1 MHGQEVGSYTFL
13 SCTYPGKLRQMRS
26 LAIYTLFL
34 IAFSVLSVHAD
45 ETKRAES
52 GKKLTKSGVLAV
64 ASVSGAGSRIVGEIF
79 GEEDIFSKELPVI
92 SGSVSRHGESAWRF
106 SVTNNSKERYS
117 VSVDLIQR
125 NETGATVKFS
135 SYSYTLHPGHSDG
148 EDVQS
153 GLNARRAELNLR
165 SYRNLTLRST
175 KEER

>member
-1 MHGQEVGSYTFL
+1 MRHSLVTATIAAVSL
-13 SCTYPGKLRQMRS
+13 SLTAY
-26 LAIYTLFL
+26 
-34 IAFSVLSVHAD
+34 
-45 ETKRAES
+45 AEDAKTS
-52 GKKLTKSGVLAV
+52 EQQKKLPKSGLLAV

-79 GEEDIFSKELPVI
+79 GEEDIFSKDLPSI
-92 SGSVSRHGESAWRF
+92 SGSVSRHGASSWRF

-135 SYSYTLHPGHSDG
+135 SYSYTLSPGHSDG
-148 EDVQS
+148 EEVQS

-165 SYRNLTLRST
+165 SYRNLTPRLT